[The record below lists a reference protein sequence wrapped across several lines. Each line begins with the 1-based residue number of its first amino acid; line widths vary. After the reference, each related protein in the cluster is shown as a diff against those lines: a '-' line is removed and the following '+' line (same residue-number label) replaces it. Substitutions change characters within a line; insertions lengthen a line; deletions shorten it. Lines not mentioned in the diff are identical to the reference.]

1 MTRDFNEHRRYDGH
15 PSSRNQSSSR
25 HGEERSPR
33 PARPRLNRQTVDRA
47 WESGA
52 RRDHADYHTRS
63 NNERPPSGNPRRN
76 QYTDYTSAQ
85 NSRKPLDDRQDSYKR
100 SQRTPDDNGYQNS
113 RTRPYDRGVRHYDD
127 RRTNDRRSYSRRPND
142 AGPRTGSGFRDNDQ
156 RSPSRSSDT
165 RPPRTFDRDNRAPR
179 NYQQRDRPN
188 PRWQSRQWAQND
200 DRSHER
206 QDFDSREH
214 FEGDYERF
222 KTPETP
228 QHPEYRSSRQPRPS
242 KRIEDRHVTRLPDGR
257 ALKGPRPVQRR
268 NAQFWQE
275 VAHDTEA
282 ILEEVNTPPPV
293 TNTDLAGNDEA
304 NTQRAPRKRAGGTA
318 ARGQKAGAKQ
328 KAAKPGPKPSRR
340 GFKWPTP

>member
-1 MTRDFNEHRRYDGH
+1 MTRDFNEQRRYDGH
-15 PSSRNQSSSR
+15 PSSRNQSSGR
-25 HGEERSPR
+25 YGEERSPR

-52 RRDHADYHTRS
+52 RRDHADYRTRN
-63 NNERPPSGNPRRN
+63 NNEQPPRGNPRSN
-76 QYTDYTSAQ
+76 QYTDNTPAQ
-85 NSRKPLDDRQDSYKR
+85 NDRRPSNNYQDGYRR
-100 SQRTPDDNGYQNS
+100 SQRTTNDNGYQSS
-113 RTRPYDRGVRHYDD
+113 RPRSYDPNTRHYDE
-127 RRTNDRRSYSRRPND
+127 RRTNDRRSYSRGPND
-142 AGPRTGSGFRDNDQ
+142 AGPRTGSDFRDSDQ
-156 RSPSRSSDT
+156 RSPSRSSET
-165 RPPRTFDRDNRAPR
+165 RSPRTFDRGNRAPR
-179 NYQQRDRPN
+179 NYQQRDTPN

-200 DRSHER
+200 DRSHQR
-206 QDFDSREH
+206 QDFDSQEH

-222 KTPETP
+222 KTPERP
-228 QHPEYRSSRQPRPS
+228 QHSEYRSSQPRPG
-242 KRIEDRHVTRLPDGR
+242 KRFEDRHVTRLPDGR

-275 VAHDTEA
+275 VAHDTET

-304 NTQRAPRKRAGGTA
+304 TTQRAPRKRAGGTA
-318 ARGQKAGAKQ
+318 AHSQKAGAKQ

>member
-1 MTRDFNEHRRYDGH
+1 MTRDFNEQRRYDGH
-15 PSSRNQSSSR
+15 PSSRNQSSGR
-25 HGEERSPR
+25 YREERSPR

-52 RRDHADYHTRS
+52 RRDHADYRTRS
-63 NNERPPSGNPRRN
+63 NNEQPPRGNPRRN
-76 QYTDYTSAQ
+76 QYTDNTPAQ
-85 NSRKPLDDRQDSYKR
+85 NDRRPSNNYQDGYRR
-100 SQRTPDDNGYQNS
+100 SQRTTNDNGYQSS
-113 RTRPYDRGVRHYDD
+113 RPRSYDPNTRHYDE
-127 RRTNDRRSYSRRPND
+127 RRTNDRRSYSRGPND
-142 AGPRTGSGFRDNDQ
+142 AGPRTGSDFRDNDQ
-156 RSPSRSSDT
+156 RSPSRSSET
-165 RPPRTFDRDNRAPR
+165 RSPRTFDRGNRAPR
-179 NYQQRDRPN
+179 NYQQRDTPN

-206 QDFDSREH
+206 QDFDSQEH

-222 KTPETP
+222 KTPERP
-228 QHPEYRSSRQPRPS
+228 QHAEYRSPQPRPG
-242 KRIEDRHVTRLPDGR
+242 KRFEDRHVTRLPDGR
-257 ALKGPRPVQRR
+257 ALKGPRPAQRR

-275 VAHDTEA
+275 VAHDTET

-304 NTQRAPRKRAGGTA
+304 TTQRAPRKRAGGTA
-318 ARGQKAGAKQ
+318 AHGQKARAKQ